1 MEGDTSNSTTVVST
15 DEETGVTTITTTT
28 TSTSQQLVQDDLV
41 AATELWQYS
50 ALGKRSSGQDYFLD
64 LDDDGEITVR
74 SNTDSLPVNSTLAAY
89 ASDVVETEY
98 YIVPEYLRYSGK
110 YDFYENSWEE
120 DAMELYENDTP
131 FYLDFTGS
139 RPKAKAIDYT
149 SMMIDDLLSAHR
161 ADQLRLAQ
169 VSLLW

>member
-1 MEGDTSNSTTVVST
+1 M
-15 DEETGVTTITTTT
+15 
-28 TSTSQQLVQDDLV
+28 
-41 AATELWQYS
+41 
-50 ALGKRSSGQDYFLD
+50 
-64 LDDDGEITVR
+64 
-74 SNTDSLPVNSTLAAY
+74 
-89 ASDVVETEY
+89 
-98 YIVPEYLRYSGK
+98 PEYLRYSGK

-120 DAMELYENDTP
+120 DAMELYESDTP